1 MHKYNNSLQNI
12 TSNVYLLAPYCN
24 NSMKSSVDG
33 GKKDN
38 SHFLEEV
45 SIRDNL
51 ELLEDQVNAAL
62 DKERLMRVQTLV
74 EPQQVTAAVTQH
86 NN

>member
-51 ELLEDQVNAAL
+51 ELLEDQVNAASSAISTISPKVFSRSS
-62 DKERLMRVQTLV
+62 DGSASPVCK
-74 EPQQVTAAVTQH
+74 
-86 NN
+86 

>member
-1 MHKYNNSLQNI
+1 
-12 TSNVYLLAPYCN
+12 
-24 NSMKSSVDG
+24 MKSNVDG

-45 SIRDNL
+45 SICDNL
-51 ELLEDQVNAAL
+51 EFLEDQVNAAL

-74 EPQQVTAAVTQH
+74 EPQQVSATVTQH